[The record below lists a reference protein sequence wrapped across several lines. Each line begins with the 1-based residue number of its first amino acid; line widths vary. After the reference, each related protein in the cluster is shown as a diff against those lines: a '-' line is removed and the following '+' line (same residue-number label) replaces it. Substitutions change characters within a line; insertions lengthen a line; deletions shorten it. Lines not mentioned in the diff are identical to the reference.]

1 MKNTILFAT
10 ASMLMTAAPAHAQ
23 SAQQLLT
30 GVTRAEAL
38 AGSVGRL
45 APRTRMRVVT
55 DNATTEGSFS
65 GTTGGAMFLT
75 SSAGDTTAISLG
87 DVKGMWKETRSI
99 RRGAAIGAG
108 FGGMILGSFGLL
120 VVGGLCESS
129 SGCHGD
135 YVPAFL
141 FAGSVGAA
149 GGGILG
155 AGLGALVKHWVR
167 VDR

>member
-1 MKNTILFAT
+1 MKNAILFAT
-10 ASMLMTAAPAHAQ
+10 ASTLMTAAPAYAQ

-65 GTTGGAMFLT
+65 GTTGAAMFLT

-87 DVKGMWKETRSI
+87 DVKGVWKQTRSI
-99 RRGAAIGAG
+99 GRGAAIGAG
-108 FGGMILGSFGLL
+108 FGGVILGSLGILFVSGM
-120 VVGGLCESS
+120 CESS
-129 SGCHGD
+129 SGCHND

-141 FAGSVGAA
+141 YAGSVGAA

-155 AGLGALVKHWVR
+155 AGLGALVKQWVR
-167 VDR
+167 IDR